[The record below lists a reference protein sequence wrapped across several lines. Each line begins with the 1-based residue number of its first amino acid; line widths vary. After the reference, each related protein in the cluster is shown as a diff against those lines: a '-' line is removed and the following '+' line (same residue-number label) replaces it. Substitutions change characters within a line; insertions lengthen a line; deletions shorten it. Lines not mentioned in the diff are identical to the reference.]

1 MVGSGGLLPLL
12 LIVLDVRQVRRLRLL
27 DDLVMLYH
35 LLVAVH
41 LVLLLIHSCLSPDLH
56 IVLLLHLLMRLHLIE
71 SLIAKSVVLVH
82 DLLAGVGVVPD
93 VLLEEHLNKDVRVAQ
108 LSTLEHVFVV
118 LLELVDKI
126 F

>member
-1 MVGSGGLLPLL
+1 MVGPGGLLPLL
-12 LIVLDVRQVRRLRLL
+12 LIALDVRHVRRLRLL

-41 LVLLLIHSCLSPDLH
+41 LVLLLVHSCLSSDLH

-71 SLIAKSVVLVH
+71 SLVAESIVLVH

-93 VLLEEHLNKDVRVAQ
+93 VLLEEHLDQDVRVAQ

>member
-1 MVGSGGLLPLL
+1 MAGPGRLLPLL
-12 LIVLDVRQVRRLRLL
+12 LVVLDVRHVRRLRLL

-41 LVLLLIHSCLSPDLH
+41 LVLLLVYSRLSPDLQ

-71 SLIAKSVVLVH
+71 SLIAESVVLVH

-93 VLLEEHLNKDVRVAQ
+93 VLLEEHLNQDVGVAQ

-118 LLELVDKI
+118 LLELVDEI